1 MSDIINHTNRTNID
15 RVNNFFEVFGYI
27 ILGIIS
33 TLIIIYIIALI
44 RIRFECCDNF
54 LKCLMSYHPNFRNH
68 NRIEINHSNS
78 IEMGNI
84 VSYDEIQFD
93 SSCAI
98 CLELLNQ
105 GDIYKLKCNH
115 CFHLEC
121 WNQWDKAVSKSVCP
135 VCRFE
140 I

>member
-1 MSDIINHTNRTNID
+1 MSHIINHTNCTNID
-15 RVNNFFEVFGYI
+15 VENNFFEVFGYI
-27 ILGIIS
+27 ILVITTI
-33 TLIIIYIIALI
+33 LITIYIISLI
-44 RIRFECCDNF
+44 NIRFQCCENF
-54 LKCLMSYHPNFRNH
+54 LKCLMSYHPNTRYSR
-68 NRIEINHSNS
+68 RIEINHSNS

-84 VSYDEIQFD
+84 VTYDEIQFD
-93 SSCAI
+93 NTCAI

-105 GDIYKLKCNH
+105 NDIYKLKCNH

-121 WNQWDKAVSKSVCP
+121 WNQWDKTNSLSVCP